1 MFSNV
6 ILILSSIILVIG
18 FVACHNPDETNKTD
32 VPLACEYGGETYQSG
47 ERFDSL
53 DGCNTCSCEDGQIAC
68 TVMACLDN
76 SSQDNSSLEGKNR

>member
-6 ILILSSIILVIG
+6 ILILPSIILVIG

-32 VPLACEYGGETYQSG
+32 VPLACEYGRETYQSG